1 MIKIKMRNNCS
12 RSKNFIKRI
21 EQFGADIEFDEKS
34 KIVFISD
41 VHRGDGGYPDSLRQ
55 NRNIYKAAINYY
67 LRNDYTLIELGD
79 GDELWKNKN
88 LADIAYNYIDIF
100 KILSEFNKKKKLYMI
115 FGNHDMAKADKDF
128 ILKQE
133 KIFKQIGRRF
143 GKYLLNL

>member
-1 MIKIKMRNNCS
+1 MRNNCS

-21 EQFGADIEFDEKS
+21 EQFGVNIEFDEKS

-41 VHRGDGGYPDSLRQ
+41 IHRGDGGYSDSLRQ

-88 LADIAYNYIDIF
+88 LADIAYNYKDIF
-100 KILSEFNKKKKLYMI
+100 KILNEFNKKEKLYMI

-128 ILKQE
+128 ILKQ
-133 KIFKQIGRRF
+133 
-143 GKYLLNL
+143 